1 MSSNYLK
8 TFVIRR
14 TLSHARS
21 VQGRACSLPQ
31 IRVVGDQK
39 SGKSSLLQCITGV
52 HFPVKNG
59 ICMRAP
65 TVVPFSAATVTL
77 SFARSAASP
86 ALRLRR
92 FPSARCREG
101 NQQGAEGTRCS
112 SPLNERTGAWER
124 RTSSTPPSWW
134 SRLAEQTALAAVQQH
149 RA

>member
-65 TVVPFSAATVTL
+65 TVVQCPRHSDSVLCEIRGKPGATFEEISFGEVSRRQSTRRRRHSMLISA
-77 SFARSAASP
+77 
-86 ALRLRR
+86 
-92 FPSARCREG
+92 
-101 NQQGAEGTRCS
+101 Q
-112 SPLNERTGAWER
+112 
-124 RTSSTPPSWW
+124 
-134 SRLAEQTALAAVQQH
+134 
-149 RA
+149 

>member
-65 TVVPFSAATVTL
+65 TVVQCRHNDSVL
-77 SFARSAASP
+77 CEISAASP